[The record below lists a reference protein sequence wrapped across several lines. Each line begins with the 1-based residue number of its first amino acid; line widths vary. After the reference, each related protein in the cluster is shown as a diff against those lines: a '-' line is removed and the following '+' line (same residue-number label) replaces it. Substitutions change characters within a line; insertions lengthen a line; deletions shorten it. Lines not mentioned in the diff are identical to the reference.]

1 MFGVLNQLPKTK
13 QFLFHNLQFIVFH
26 SMEMS
31 GKIDTY
37 HGVQPSELC
46 STTSVGTVP
55 SGKFTSQP
63 MWEKTF
69 LFMWSKYANDCVF
82 YKSKYCNI

>member
-37 HGVQPSELC
+37 HGVQTSELC

-63 MWEKTF
+63 MWEKNI
-69 LFMWSKYANDCVF
+69 SVCVE
-82 YKSKYCNI
+82 